1 MGSRCAAVTAEPGPT
16 TGPEGNR
23 TVRYEWLVGRRYT
36 RPKRSSQ
43 FVAFLSVISMAG
55 VALGVAA
62 LIVVL
67 SVVNGFEHE
76 FRKGVLTVTMPKT
89 PEAAARTK
97 RIAVKGA

>member
-1 MGSRCAAVTAEPGPT
+1 MK
-16 TGPEGNR
+16 
-23 TVRYEWLVGRRYT
+23 YEWLVGRRYT

-76 FRKGVLTVTMPKT
+76 FRKGVLGASPHVQVVGFGG
-89 PEAAARTK
+89 EAPSTCTCGEEIGRAH
-97 RIAVKGA
+97 V